1 MMQKIVQ
8 LLTWNAGNLAR
19 RCVMDAVNNFLCQN
33 WHLACVQEGNSD
45 NVQQPLYDARGI
57 ASEKSECGSIVVNAG
72 GGGYKSVEQTYD
84 DTNPNR
90 NWLPRY
96 GKITDPFP
104 IFNYDAILNQE
115 LDELIKRESSRHGKG
130 GGEGIDP
137 NLYEKEMERFQ
148 NKWHH

>member
-1 MMQKIVQ
+1 M
-8 LLTWNAGNLAR
+8 
-19 RCVMDAVNNFLCQN
+19 
-33 WHLACVQEGNSD
+33 
-45 NVQQPLYDARGI
+45 
-57 ASEKSECGSIVVNAG
+57 NAG

-104 IFNYDAILNQE
+104 VFNHDEVLVRE
-115 LDELIKRESSRHGKG
+115 LDELIKRERSRRSKG

-137 NLYEKEMERFQ
+137 NFMRKKYKGFK
-148 NKWHH
+148 NK